1 MAWTEAA
8 LEELGLAPAWVRRD
22 AARAADVNE
31 AAAHAAGEAAVAAV
45 ARGAQPASPDA
56 PREPARRIARDSG
69 RDGGGDGGQDG
80 GQDGASGDA
89 GSASPNDAAHAMA
102 RVAGA
107 EASAADAVA
116 DEHAALARQAGD
128 GRGQTRQAAAE
139 SGARAAADAPAP
151 AAAPASRTRDATIAR
166 GASPDEP
173 GVAGVVGVVGVA
185 DEPSVAGGA
194 RRARTSG
201 GGADVPARAL
211 DWTDAAEATRPAAA
225 PAPAALTGGD
235 AGAAASDEDMSWFDL
250 EPVHEPVLPDVAA
263 RPAATTPSVAELGW
277 DELRARVA
285 DCERCRLCEKRT
297 NTVFGVGDEHADWML
312 VGEAPGE
319 NEDKQGEPFVGQ
331 AGKLLDNML
340 RALALKRGENVYIA
354 NVIKCRPP
362 GNRNP
367 EPDEVARCEPY
378 LQRQVALVKPKLIVA
393 LGRFAAQTLLKTD
406 ESIASM
412 RGRVH
417 QYEGVPVIVTYH
429 PAYLL
434 RSLQDKAKAWSDLCL
449 ANDTYRSAAPAADP
463 P

>member
-56 PREPARRIARDSG
+56 SREPARRIARDSG
-69 RDGGGDGGQDG
+69 RDSGRDGGRDGGQDG
-80 GQDGASGDA
+80 GQNGASGDA

-107 EASAADAVA
+107 EASAAAAVA

-128 GRGQTRQAAAE
+128 GRGQARQAAAE
-139 SGARAAADAPAP
+139 PGARAAADAPAP

-166 GASPDEP
+166 GASPAEP
-173 GVAGVVGVVGVA
+173 GVVGVA

-406 ESIASM
+406 GSIASM

>member
-116 DEHAALARQAGD
+116 DEH
-128 GRGQTRQAAAE
+128 
-139 SGARAAADAPAP
+139 
-151 AAAPASRTRDATIAR
+151 AAPASRTRDATIAR

-406 ESIASM
+406 GSIASM